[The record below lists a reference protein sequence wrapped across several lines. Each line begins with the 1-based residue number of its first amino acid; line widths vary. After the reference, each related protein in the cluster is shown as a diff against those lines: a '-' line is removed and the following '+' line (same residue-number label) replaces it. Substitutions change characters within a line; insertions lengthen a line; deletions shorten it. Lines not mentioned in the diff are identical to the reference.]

1 MFPGWVRP
9 LLSAPILYPFSRVT
23 YCTYL
28 VHPVVLRYV
37 AMHLNHPIH
46 LGELLVV
53 RKIYGNIFNSDNS
66 N

>member
-1 MFPGWVRP
+1 MSTGWVREI
-9 LLSAPILYPFSRVT
+9 LAAPILYPFSRLT

-37 AMHLNHPIH
+37 AMHLTHPIH

-53 RKIYGNIFNSDNS
+53 SIS
-66 N
+66 NY